1 MLRQL
6 SPSDLAWRCEE
17 EWLPWERSAEVE
29 PATGIV
35 GQNRAVEAIGFGLG
49 MSGVGYDVFVTG
61 LAGTGRQTTSRPPNA
76 DLSENPILL
85 CYKYLNSS
93 HAVMT

>member
-6 SPSDLAWRCEE
+6 SPSDLAGERAE
-17 EWLPWERSAEVE
+17 EWLPAGILAEVE
-29 PATGIV
+29 PATRIV
-35 GQNRAVEAIGFGLG
+35 GQDRA
-49 MSGVGYDVFVTG
+49 
-61 LAGTGRQTTSRPPNA
+61 TTVSRHPNA

-85 CYKYLNSS
+85 CYKYLNFS